1 MALPSSGAISLNAVN
16 VEIGNSATA
25 TISMNDAN
33 VRTLFDVSSGTISMS
48 NGHGKAWWTAPV
60 ASGGTIYTYTYN
72 SKNYKLHKFTTSG
85 TWTVTSVGTDAVVD
99 VFIVAGGGNGG
110 SHNPSGGGAGGLL
123 FRDNLSYS
131 TGGATITIG
140 AGGAATGWNQG
151 GNSGSNT
158 TMLSLIHI

>member
-25 TISMNDAN
+25 TISMNDAD

-60 ASGGTIYTYTYN
+60 ASGGTTYTYTYN
-72 SKNYKLHKFTTSG
+72 SKNYKLHKFTSSG
-85 TWTVTSVGTDAVVD
+85 TFSVTSVGTDAVLD
-99 VFIVAGGGNGG
+99 VFIVAGGGTGG

-123 FRDNLSYS
+123 FSNNLGYS
-131 TGGATITIG
+131 AGNSTVTIG
-140 AGGAATGWNQG
+140 AGGSAVG
-151 GNSGSNT
+151 
-158 TMLSLIHI
+158 